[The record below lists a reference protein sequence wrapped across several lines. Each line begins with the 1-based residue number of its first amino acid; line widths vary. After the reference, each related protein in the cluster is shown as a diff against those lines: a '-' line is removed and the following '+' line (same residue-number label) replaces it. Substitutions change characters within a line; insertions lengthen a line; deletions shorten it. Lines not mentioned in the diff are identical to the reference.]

1 MTPNTHASRP
11 RKTAPDVK
19 DAQRA
24 DQSLHKH
31 FARSADE
38 GPEAAMWAID
48 EALQAGKRAGKALL
62 CGNVAETV
70 ASLDRAMRAMSAAG
84 DSLQALHR

>member
-1 MTPNTHASRP
+1 MKPSAYVP
-11 RKTAPDVK
+11 RQRKAAPDVE
-19 DAQRA
+19 DAQKA
-24 DQSLHKH
+24 DQSLHLH

-62 CGNVAETV
+62 SGNVVETV
-70 ASLDRAMRAMSAAG
+70 ASLNRAMRAMSAAG
-84 DSLQALHR
+84 DSLQRLHR

>member
-1 MTPNTHASRP
+1 VTPNPYVPAQP
-11 RKTAPDVK
+11 KAAPDVE

-24 DQSLHKH
+24 DQSLHLY
-31 FARSADE
+31 FACSDDA
-38 GPEAAMWAID
+38 GPEAALWAIN

-62 CGNVAETV
+62 YGNVAETV

-84 DSLQALHR
+84 DSLQGLHR

>member
-1 MTPNTHASRP
+1 MTPSPYVPAQ
-11 RKTAPDVK
+11 RKAAPDVE

-24 DQSLHKH
+24 DQSLHVY

-38 GPEAAMWAID
+38 GPEAALWAID

-70 ASLDRAMRAMSAAG
+70 AALDRAMRAMTAAG
-84 DSLQALHR
+84 TSLQGLHR